1 VFEGGLSLLIGS
13 FADLPQVEAASLPA
27 LSRSQMT
34 EVDRIAVDD
43 FGLGLLQMME
53 NAGLWLAET
62 ARLWLGG
69 LVAGR
74 QVVIVCGKG
83 NNGGGGLAAARRLSI
98 WGASVTVVVAA
109 PLEVLAPGPAAQL
122 RVLRR
127 SAVPVQPFDG
137 VLPAHDV
144 LVDAIVG
151 YNLRGALTGAAA
163 DAVEAMNA
171 SGAGVIALDLPSGV
185 DADTGAA
192 QGTIV
197 RAAATV
203 TLALPKAGLLA
214 ESARGHIGQVLLAD
228 IGIPDAV
235 YRQAEIPPPEG
246 VFSSGP
252 LVRVRV

>member
-1 VFEGGLSLLIGS
+1 MSRSL
-13 FADLPQVEAASLPA
+13 ADLPLVEAAALPA
-27 LSRSQMT
+27 LSRGQMAD
-34 EVDRIAVDD
+34 VDRIAVEV

-62 ARLWLGG
+62 VRLYLGG
-69 LVAGR
+69 SVAGR
-74 QVVIVCGKG
+74 EIAIGCGKG

-137 VLPAHDV
+137 TLPAHDI

-151 YNLRGALTGAAA
+151 YNLHGALTGAAA
-163 DAVEAMNA
+163 DAVEALNA

-192 QGTIV
+192 QGLAV
-197 RAAATV
+197 RATATV

-214 ESARGHIGQVLLAD
+214 ESARGHVGQVLLAD

-235 YRQAEIPPPEG
+235 YREAGIPAPPG